1 MAKKSLAQRLFGSA
15 NERRL
20 KPMMKRAKS
29 IGALAEE
36 MAALTDEQIVA
47 KTAELKQRYQDGETL
62 DQLLDEAFALVREAA
77 DRALGL
83 RPYDVQLVGG
93 MVLNGGNIAEMK
105 TGEGK
110 TLVATLPAYL
120 NALTGQGVH
129 VVTVNDYLAKRD
141 AEWMGKVFAQ
151 LGMTTGVIFHELTD
165 DQRREAYAC
174 DITYATNNELGFD
187 YLRDNMKQTKDEMVQ
202 RGHAFAIVDE
212 VDSILIDEA
221 RTPLII
227 SGPTEDKSELYLA
240 IDEIMPSLNDEHYEI
255 DEKKRSITLND
266 EGNERA
272 EELLAERDL
281 LRAPNLYEAE
291 NVAVVH
297 HVQNALRAH
306 KMFQRDKDYIVKDNK
321 VIIIDEFTG
330 RMMDGR
336 RWSDGL
342 HQAVEAKERVE
353 IKPENVTLASI
364 TFQNYFRLYNKLSGM
379 TGTALTEE
387 GEFQDIYNL
396 DVYEILTNKPIARAD
411 LDDELYMSAMEK
423 YRAIAKEIARCHLRG
438 QPVLV
443 GTVSIEKS
451 EVLSQLLSDKKFWRE
466 VASDLTKQADA
477 LKDKQADEKQ
487 ELLDLAGEIEAM
499 ARKPIPVPHNVLN
512 ARFHEQEA
520 EIVAKAGE
528 PGAVTIAT
536 NMAGRGTDIQ
546 LGGSVDM
553 EIMTHLTDED
563 DAETIAKKREEI
575 EAKIAERKQQVLDA
589 GGLYVLGTER
599 HESRR
604 IDNQLR
610 GRSGRQG
617 DPGTT
622 KFYLSLEDDLMRIFG
637 QGMEKMLKRFGIQ
650 PDESIEH
657 PWFTKAVENAQKK
670 IEQRNFDMR
679 KNVLKYDDV
688 MNDQRKAIFEQR
700 IEFMESDDVRDIIED
715 MRETLIE
722 DLVAE
727 YIPEKSYAE
736 QWDTEGLTEQVREV
750 FGVETSVS
758 DWAQEEGVADA
769 EIAERVRTAVA
780 QRYTDKATEL
790 ESSGVMGEN
799 AMQRVEKAILLQT
812 IDRNWREHLQQLDHL
827 RSVVGLRGVGQRDP
841 LNEFKTEAFALFQAL
856 LDSLRRDVTRGLYNV
871 QIRQPEAPKL
881 DVEQA
886 RRLIEELKK
895 RGQLDPEQMKEV
907 HIDATTGE
915 NDAGHGGPDAPQR
928 GYGQAVGTSSIR
940 AQRVQQMVQATDPST
955 WGRVSRNAPCP
966 CGSGKKFKH
975 CHGRPQAETGET
987 EQVAE

>member
-20 KPMMKRAKS
+20 KPLMKRAKK
-29 IGALAEE
+29 IGELGDE
-36 MAALTDEQIVA
+36 MAALSDEGIIA
-47 KTAELKQRYQDGETL
+47 KTNEFKQRYQDGETL
-62 DQLLDEAFALVREAA
+62 DQLLDEAFALVREGAS
-77 DRALGL
+77 RALGL
-83 RPYDVQLVGG
+83 RPYDVQFVGG

-120 NALTGQGVH
+120 NALTGGGVH

-151 LGMTTGVIFHELTD
+151 LGLSTGVIYHELND
-165 DQRREAYAC
+165 DERREMYAK

-187 YLRDNMKQTKDEMVQ
+187 YLRDNMKQSKDQMVQ

-240 IDEIMPSLNDEHYEI
+240 VDEIMPLLSEEHYEI
-255 DEKKRSITLND
+255 DEKKRTIILND
-266 EGNERA
+266 EGNEKA

-281 LRAPNLYEAE
+281 LKAPNLYEAE
-291 NVAVVH
+291 NVGIVH

-306 KMFQRDKDYIVKDNK
+306 KMFTRDKDYIVKDNK

-379 TGTALTEE
+379 TGTAITEE

-396 DVYEILTNKPIARAD
+396 DVYEITTNKPIARD
-411 LDDELYMSAMEK
+411 DFDDELYMSAQEK
-423 YRAIAKEIARCHLRG
+423 YRAIAKEIARCHLHG

-451 EVLSQLLSDKKFWRE
+451 EYLSSLLSNKKFWQQ
-466 VASDLTKQADA
+466 VATDLRKQADE
-477 LKDKQADEKQ
+477 LKDKQVDEKKELTDLADEV
-487 ELLDLAGEIEAM
+487 DAM
-499 ARKPIPVPHNVLN
+499 ARRPVPVPHNVLN

-553 EIMTHLTDED
+553 EIMTHLTEED
-563 DAETIAKKREEI
+563 DAETIARKRAEI
-575 EAKIAERKQQVLDA
+575 ETRVEEQKQKVLEA

-637 QGMEKMLKRFGIQ
+637 SGMEKMLKRFGIK

-670 IEQRNFDMR
+670 IEQRNFDIR

-688 MNDQRKAIFEQR
+688 MNDQRKAVFEQR
-700 IEFMESDDVRDIIED
+700 IEFMDADDVNDIVLD

-722 DLVAE
+722 DVVGE
-727 YIPEKSYAE
+727 FIPERSYAE
-736 QWDTEGLTEQVREV
+736 QWDTEGLREDLMEV
-750 FGVETSVS
+750 FGLDLPVD
-758 DWAQEEGVADA
+758 DWAKEEGVADA
-769 EIAERVRTAVA
+769 EITERVRAAVDE
-780 QRYTDKATEL
+780 RYAAKIADF
-790 ESSGVMGEN
+790 GEEN
-799 AMQRVEKAILLQT
+799 GRKIEKAILLQT
-812 IDRNWREHLQQLDHL
+812 IDKNWREHLQQLDQL

-841 LNEFKTEAFALFQAL
+841 LNEFKTEAFALFQML
-856 LDSLRRDVTRGLYNV
+856 LDGLRRDVTRGLYHV
-871 QIRQPEAPKL
+871 EIRQPEAPKL
-881 DVEQA
+881 DIEEA
-886 RRLIEELKK
+886 KRLIEELKK
-895 RGQLDPEQMKEV
+895 RGQISDEDMQEV
-907 HIDATTGE
+907 HIDASTGE
-915 NDAGHGGPDAPQR
+915 NDAGHGGPEAPIR

-940 AQRVQQMVQATDPST
+940 AQRVQREVRPDDPST

-966 CGSGKKFKH
+966 CGSGKKYKH
-975 CHGRPQAETGET
+975 CHGRHIAYSGEGEQA
-987 EQVAE
+987 AE

>member
-20 KPMMKRAKS
+20 KPMSKRAQQ
-29 IGALAEE
+29 IGDLAEE
-36 MAALTDEQIVA
+36 MAALSDEAIVA
-47 KTAELKQRYQDGETL
+47 KTEELKNRFREGASL
-62 DQLLDEAFALVREAA
+62 DDLLNEAFALVREAA
-77 DRALGL
+77 DRAIGL
-83 RPYDVQLVGG
+83 RPYDVQLIGG
-93 MVLNGGNIAEMK
+93 MVLHGGNIAEMK

-129 VVTVNDYLAKRD
+129 IVTVNDYLAKRD

-151 LGMTTGVIFHELTD
+151 LGMTTGVIHHDLSD
-165 DQRREAYAC
+165 DERRAAYGC

-187 YLRDNMKQTKDEMVQ
+187 YLRDNMKQSKADMVQ

-227 SGPTEDKSELYLA
+227 SGPTDDKSELYLA
-240 IDEIMPSLNDEHYEI
+240 IDDLMPQLTDEHYEI
-255 DEKKRSITLND
+255 DEKKRLVTLND
-266 EGNERA
+266 DGNELV
-272 EELLAERDL
+272 EDLLRERDL
-281 LRAPNLYEAE
+281 LKGESLYEAE

-306 KMFQRDKDYIVKDNK
+306 KMFTRDKDYIVKDNQ
-321 VIIIDEFTG
+321 VVIIDEFTG
-330 RMMDGR
+330 RMMSGR

-342 HQAVEAKERVE
+342 HQAVEAKERVD
-353 IKPENVTLASI
+353 IKPENVTMASI
-364 TFQNYFRLYNKLSGM
+364 TFQNYFRLYGKLSGM
-379 TGTALTEE
+379 TGTAITEE
-387 GEFQDIYNL
+387 GEFQDIYEL
-396 DVYEILTNKPIARAD
+396 SVFEIPTNRPIARAD
-411 LDDELYMSAMEK
+411 LDDELYMSAQEK
-423 YRAIAKEIARCHLRG
+423 YRAIAKEIARCHLRA

-451 EVLSQLLSDKKFWRE
+451 EYLSSLLSDKKFWKE
-466 VASDLTKQADA
+466 VASDLRKQADN
-477 LKDKQADEKQ
+477 LKDKQVEEKEELTSLADQ
-487 ELLDLAGEIEAM
+487 IEGM

-553 EIMTHLTDED
+553 EIVQHLTDDD
-563 DAETIAKKREEI
+563 DAETIKRKRAEI
-575 EAKIAERKQQVLDA
+575 EERVKEQKRKALDA

-637 QGMEKMLKRFGIQ
+637 TGMEKMLKRFGIQ

-670 IEQRNFDMR
+670 IEQRNFDIR

-700 IEFMESDDVRDIIED
+700 IEFMEAEDVSEIVGD

-722 DLVAE
+722 DLVAK
-727 YIPEKSYAE
+727 YIPERSYAE
-736 QWDTEGLTEQVREV
+736 QWDTDGLKTELREV
-750 FGVETSVS
+750 FGVELPVAE
-758 DWAQEEGVADA
+758 WAAEEGVADQ
-769 EIAERVRTAVA
+769 EISDRVRAAVTE
-780 QRYTDKATEL
+780 RYEAKLAEF
-790 ESSGVMGEN
+790 GEETS
-799 AMQRVEKAILLQT
+799 RKVEKAILLQT

-841 LNEFKTEAFALFQAL
+841 LNEFKTEAFALFQTL
-856 LDSLRRDVTRGLYNV
+856 LESLRQEVTRSLYHV
-871 QIRQPEAPKL
+871 EIRRPEAPRL
-881 DVEQA
+881 DVEEA
-886 RRLIEELKK
+886 KRLLAELQKK
-895 RGQLDPEQMKEV
+895 GALDASKLEEV

-915 NDAGHGGPDAPQR
+915 NDAGHGGPEAPRR
-928 GYGQAVGTSSIR
+928 GYGQAVGASSLR
-940 AQRVQQMVQATDPST
+940 AQRAQRSVRGDDPST
-955 WGRVSRNAPCP
+955 WGAVSRNAPCP

-975 CHGRPQAETGET
+975 CHGRPEAESNQAA
-987 EQVAE
+987 AE

>member
-1 MAKKSLAQRLFGSA
+1 MAQKSLAQRLFGSA
-15 NERRL
+15 NDRRL
-20 KPMMKRAKS
+20 KPMMKRAKK
-29 IGALAEE
+29 IGEMADE

-47 KTAELKQRYQDGETL
+47 KTAEFKQRYQDGESL
-62 DQLLDEAFALVREAA
+62 SDLLDEAFALVREAA
-77 DRALGL
+77 TRALGL
-83 RPYDVQLVGG
+83 TPYDVQLVGG
-93 MVLNGGNIAEMK
+93 MVLNGGNISEMK

-120 NALTGQGVH
+120 NALTGNGVH

-141 AEWMGKVFAQ
+141 AEWMGKVFEK
-151 LGMTTGVIFHELTD
+151 LGMTTGVIANELND
-165 DQRREAYAC
+165 EERRAAYAC

-187 YLRDNMKQTKDEMVQ
+187 YLRDNMKQSKDQMVQ

-227 SGPTEDKSELYLA
+227 SGPTDDKSELYLA
-240 IDEIMPSLNDEHYEI
+240 VDDIMPLMSDEHYEI

-266 EGNERA
+266 EGNEKI

-281 LRAPNLYEAE
+281 LKAPNLYEAE
-291 NVAVVH
+291 NVAIVH

-353 IKPENVTLASI
+353 IKPENVTMASI
-364 TFQNYFRLYNKLSGM
+364 TFQNYFRLYEKLSGM
-379 TGTALTEE
+379 TGTAITEE

-396 DVYEILTNKPIARAD
+396 DVYEIPTNRPIARD
-411 LDDELYMSAMEK
+411 DFDDELYMSAREK

-451 EVLSQLLSDKKFWRE
+451 EVLSGLLSDKKFWKE
-466 VASDLTKQADA
+466 VASDLRKQADV
-477 LKDKQADEKQ
+477 LKEKQAEEKA
-487 ELLDLAGEIEAM
+487 ELNDLADQVEAM
-499 ARKPIPVPHNVLN
+499 ARKPVPVPHSVLN

-553 EIMTHLTDED
+553 EIMTHLTEDD
-563 DAETIAKKREEI
+563 DAETIAKKRDEI
-575 EAKIAERKQQVLDA
+575 EAKIAEQKAQVLEA

-650 PDESIEH
+650 QDESIEH

-670 IEQRNFDMR
+670 IEQRNFEMR

-700 IEFMESDDVRDIIED
+700 IEFMDSEDVHDIVLD
-715 MRETLIE
+715 MREQLID
-722 DLVAE
+722 DLVATH
-727 YIPEKSYAE
+727 IPERSYAE
-736 QWDTEGLTEQVREV
+736 QWDTESLTEELKEV
-750 FGVETSVS
+750 FGIDVPVT
-758 DWAQEEGVADA
+758 DWAAEEGVADA
-769 EIAERVRTAVA
+769 EITERVQASVEARAA
-780 QRYTDKATEL
+780 EKAEDF
-790 ESSGVMGEN
+790 GDDN
-799 AMQRVEKAILLQT
+799 NRKIEKAILLQT

-827 RSVVGLRGVGQRDP
+827 RSMVGLRAVGQRDP
-841 LNEFKTEAFALFQAL
+841 LNEFKTEAFALFQLL
-856 LDSLRRDVTRGLYNV
+856 LDGLRRDVTRSLYHV
-871 QIRQPEAPKL
+871 EIRQPEAPKL

-886 RRLIEELKK
+886 KRLIEELKK
-895 RGQLDPEQMKEV
+895 RGQLKPEEMKEV
-907 HIDATTGE
+907 HIDASTGE
-915 NDAGHGGPDAPQR
+915 NDAGHGGPEAPTR
-928 GYGQAVGTSSIR
+928 GYGQAVGASSIR
-940 AQRVQQMVQATDPST
+940 AQRMLRAVRPDDPST

-975 CHGRPQAETGET
+975 CHGRPGALFDQPDNQA
-987 EQVAE
+987 AE

>member
-20 KPMMKRAKS
+20 KPMMKRAAK
-29 IGALAEE
+29 IGGLSEDVQALSDA
-36 MAALTDEQIVA
+36 DIIA
-47 KTAELKQRYQDGETL
+47 KTAELKERHSAGETL
-62 DQLLDEAFALVREAA
+62 EQLLDEAFALVREAA
-77 DRALGL
+77 TRALGL
-83 RPYDVQLVGG
+83 TPYDVQLVGG
-93 MVLNGGNIAEMK
+93 MVLHGGNIAEMK

-120 NALTGQGVH
+120 NALTGRGVH
-129 VVTVNDYLAKRD
+129 IVTVNDYLAKRD
-141 AEWMGKVFAQ
+141 AEWMGKVFDR
-151 LGMTTGVIFHELTD
+151 LGLTTGVIHHDLTD
-165 DQRREAYAC
+165 DERRAAYAC

-187 YLRDNMKQTKDEMVQ
+187 YLRDNMKQSKEQMVQ
-202 RGHAFAIVDE
+202 RGHAFAVVDE

-227 SGPTEDKSELYLA
+227 SGPTEDRSDLYLA
-240 IDEIMPSLNDEHYEI
+240 IDAIMPELNDEHYEI
-255 DEKKRSITLND
+255 DEKKRSITLNE
-266 EGNERA
+266 EGNERV
-272 EELLAERDL
+272 EDLLRERDL
-281 LRAPNLYEAE
+281 LKAPNLYEAE
-291 NVAVVH
+291 NVGIVH

-342 HQAVEAKERVE
+342 HQAVEAKERVD

-364 TFQNYFRLYNKLSGM
+364 TFQNYFRLYNKLAGM

-387 GEFQDIYNL
+387 GEFQDIYELNVF
-396 DVYEILTNKPIARAD
+396 DIPTNKPIARDD
-411 LDDELYMSAMEK
+411 LDDELYMSAQEK
-423 YRAIAKEIARCHLRG
+423 YRAIAKEIARCHLRD

-451 EVLSQLLSDKKFWRE
+451 EYLSSLLSNKKFWLE
-466 VASDLTKQADA
+466 VSSDLKSQAAD
-477 LKDKQADEKQ
+477 LKEKQADEKQ
-487 ELLDLAGEIEAM
+487 ELEELAGDIEAM
-499 ARKPIPVPHNVLN
+499 ARKPVPVPHSVLN

-563 DAETIAKKREEI
+563 DAETIAAKRQDI
-575 EAKIAERKQQVLDA
+575 EARVEARKQEVLEA

-637 QGMEKMLKRFGIQ
+637 AGMEKMLKRFGIK

-670 IEQRNFDMR
+670 IEQRNFDIR

-700 IEFMESDDVRDIIED
+700 IEFMESDDVADIVLD

-722 DLVAE
+722 DLVSQ
-727 YIPEKSYAE
+727 YIPQKSYAE
-736 QWDTEGLTEQVREV
+736 QWDTEGLTKELTEV
-750 FGVETSVS
+750 FGITLPVAK
-758 DWAQEEGVADA
+758 WAEEEGVADG
-769 EIAERVRTAVA
+769 EIGDRVRDAVEA
-780 QRYTDKATEL
+780 RYKSKTDEFGDDT
-790 ESSGVMGEN
+790 S
-799 AMQRVEKAILLQT
+799 RRIEKAILLQT
-812 IDRNWREHLQQLDHL
+812 IDQNWREHLQQLDHL

-841 LNEFKTEAFALFQAL
+841 LNEFKTEAFALFQFL
-856 LDSLRRDVTRGLYNV
+856 LDGLRRDVTRSLFHV
-871 QIRQPEAPKL
+871 EVRRPEAPQVSPEETK
-881 DVEQA
+881 
-886 RRLIEELKK
+886 RLLEELKK
-895 RGQLDPEQMKEV
+895 QGQLDPEDMKEV
-907 HIDATTGE
+907 HIDGTTGE

-928 GYGQAVGTSSIR
+928 AYGQAVGSSSSIR
-940 AQRVQQMVQATDPST
+940 AQRVQREVRADDPST

-966 CGSGKKFKH
+966 CGSGKKYKH
-975 CHGRPQAETGET
+975 CHGRPSANIADSPQGQA
-987 EQVAE
+987 AE